1 MSNFITPKE
10 LLACLDEVIILDARG
25 YQDYQKGHIK
35 GSYAVDL
42 NKDLTGPLGEHG
54 GRHPLPDMEQL
65 AHTFESYGITR
76 DSKVVVYDSWLFLAG
91 RLWWTLRY
99 MGLSDV
105 RVLSGGIE
113 RWVKEGHVLTKDP
126 TPLPTEPTVFNYE
139 LQTHMVMSRDEV
151 LKASESGDHVIIDA
165 RAPFRYD
172 GSQVDT
178 MDGMTGHIPGANHF
192 YESGYTV
199 DGPKSV
205 KDLEAEYYN
214 EIYQNRPVVTY
225 CGSGV
230 TACNAL
236 LTMSEVG
243 LESALYV
250 GSSSDWVT
258 YDGFPLKTGVEMKI
272 LKHLLTL
279 VAFGY
284 LCYHIYTFGP
294 GMFNVTVLV
303 ILVLSSIAN
312 YFREKRES
320 DLKANENA
328 RKARAEARHAKKHK
342 Q

>member
-54 GRHPLPDMEQL
+54 GRHPLPDMERL
-65 AHTFESYGITR
+65 AHTF
-76 DSKVVVYDSWLFLAG
+76 
-91 RLWWTLRY
+91 
-99 MGLSDV
+99 DV

-113 RWVKEGHVLTKDP
+113 RWVKEGHVLTKEP
-126 TPLPTEPTVFNYE
+126 TPLPAEPSVFNYE

-151 LKASESGDHVIIDA
+151 LKASETGDHVIIDA

-178 MDGMTGHIPGANHF
+178 MDGMTGHIPGAVNHF

-199 DGPKSV
+199 DGPKSL

-258 YDGFPLKTGVEMKI
+258 YEGFPLSTGVE
-272 LKHLLTL
+272 TL
-279 VAFGY
+279 
-284 LCYHIYTFGP
+284 
-294 GMFNVTVLV
+294 N
-303 ILVLSSIAN
+303 
-312 YFREKRES
+312 
-320 DLKANENA
+320 
-328 RKARAEARHAKKHK
+328 
-342 Q
+342 